1 MAAERRKHTRVPL
14 QLSVTV
20 IVGNKAV
27 PVQTW
32 DISLRGMG
40 CTPDG
45 SFKAEA
51 PCSVQWVLGSGI
63 EFLIE
68 GSIVRCS
75 ETEAAVLFASMD
87 EEAFSHRKRLV
98 QYNMEEPD
106 AINAELAKP
115 VA

>member
-1 MAAERRKHTRVPL
+1 MVDEKRKHTRVQL

-27 PVQTW
+27 PVRTW
-32 DISLRGMG
+32 DISLRGMS

-45 SFKAEA
+45 SFKAGS
-51 PCSVQWVLGSGI
+51 PCSIQWILGSGI
-63 EFLIE
+63 KFFIE

-75 ETEAAVLFASMD
+75 ETEAAVFFASMD
-87 EEAFSHRKRLV
+87 EQAFFHLKRLV
-98 QYNMEEPD
+98 QYNMEDPD

-115 VA
+115 V

>member
-1 MAAERRKHTRVPL
+1 MADERRKHTRVQL

-32 DISLRGMG
+32 DISLRGMS

-45 SFKAEA
+45 SFKAGL

-63 EFLIE
+63 ECFIE

-75 ETEAAVLFASMD
+75 ETETAVLFAGMD
-87 EEAFSHRKRLV
+87 EEAFFHRKRLV

-115 VA
+115 V

>member
-1 MAAERRKHTRVPL
+1 MADERRKHTRAQL

-32 DISLRGMG
+32 DISLRGMS

-45 SFKAEA
+45 SFTAGS
-51 PCSVQWVLGSGI
+51 PCSVQWVLGTGI
-63 EFLIE
+63 KFFIE

-75 ETEAAVLFASMD
+75 ETEAAIFFTSMD
-87 EEAFSHRKRLV
+87 EEAFFHLKRLV
-98 QYNMEEPD
+98 QYNMEDPD

-115 VA
+115 V